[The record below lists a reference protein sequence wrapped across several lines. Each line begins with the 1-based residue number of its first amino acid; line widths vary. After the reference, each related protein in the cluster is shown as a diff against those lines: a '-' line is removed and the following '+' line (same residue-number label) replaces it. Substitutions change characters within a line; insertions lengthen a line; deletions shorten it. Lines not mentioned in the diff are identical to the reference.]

1 MDIDTLSKLYDKYKT
16 IINSDI
22 PYAMFMMEL
31 LSSYE
36 DFKNM
41 HFKEC
46 YKYSDTSLI
55 KSTKLRYYIQVTLKE
70 KINELFD
77 KKIKELESEKK
88 EYYKLFNEINSLYKN
103 KLPSRDLYDDEDE
116 YECEKQKCQEIINK
130 KIPMEKIIP
139 VEKRKE
145 IHDKYLEN
153 IKLNKSKLSTYSNK
167 HCNNIFINPNSIF
180 DPQTNNYDYIRRI
193 ISLFVTEPTEYYNI
207 SYIIDT
213 EIEEKINLLKYIKNP
228 ILGLIDRIKTKE
240 SYSYLIDS
248 IIDINKANLSYEI
261 YQKIETP
268 ESTNTDLDRIDL
280 DSISICS
287 GGFIWRWFNS

>member
-1 MDIDTLSKLYDKYKT
+1 MDIDTLSKLYDKYET

-41 HFKEC
+41 HFEEC

-77 KKIKELESEKK
+77 KKIKELKSDKK
-88 EYYKLFNEINSLYKN
+88 EYYKLFTEINCLYRN
-103 KLPSRDLYDDEDE
+103 ELPSRDIYDDEDE

-153 IKLNKSKLSTYSNK
+153 IKLNYTKVSNYCNKYSRNRLI
-167 HCNNIFINPNSIF
+167 HSPDRNS
-180 DPQTNNYDYIRRI
+180 QLQEYDNIRRI
-193 ISLFVTEPTEYYNI
+193 ISLFVTKPTDYISI
-207 SYIIDT
+207 SYIIET
-213 EIEEKINLLKYIKNP
+213 EIEEKINLLNRIKYP
-228 ILGLIDRIKTKE
+228 ILSLINRINNKK

-261 YQKIETP
+261 YYQKIETP
-268 ESTNTDLDRIDL
+268 ESTNTNGRTLNL
-280 DSISICS
+280 
-287 GGFIWRWFNS
+287 

>member
-1 MDIDTLSKLYDKYKT
+1 MDIDTLSKLYDKYET

-41 HFKEC
+41 HFEEC

-77 KKIKELESEKK
+77 KKIKDLEYDQK
-88 EYYKLFNEINSLYKN
+88 EYFEIFRSATHP
-103 KLPSRDLYDDEDE
+103 PS
-116 YECEKQKCQEIINK
+116 
-130 KIPMEKIIP
+130 
-139 VEKRKE
+139 EKRKE
-145 IHDKYLEN
+145 IYNKYLINSDEED
-153 IKLNKSKLSTYSNK
+153 T
-167 HCNNIFINPNSIF
+167 FIPS
-180 DPQTNNYDYIRRI
+180 
-193 ISLFVTEPTEYYNI
+193 
-207 SYIIDT
+207 
-213 EIEEKINLLKYIKNP
+213 NP
-228 ILGLIDRIKTKE
+228 ILSKLCNKLNARGKGNMQNLCKISEDNIINWYENDYFNQQQNNIIKGNIIGILKNYLFITIHFKHHILNLINRINNKK

-261 YQKIETP
+261 YYQKIETP
-268 ESTNTDLDRIDL
+268 ESTNTNVGIDLLSNGIPDL
-280 DSISICS
+280 DSISMCS
-287 GGFIWRWFNS
+287 GDSNSGSGLTLNL